1 MKTNKILYAALIAG
15 ATLGTVTSCS
25 DSFLDEKLITEKGTA
40 YFQTKEGIDDLV
52 KGAYQKLKFK
62 YNYIWGIYL
71 YGMGID
77 EFTSGANNITS
88 ARKWA
93 AADLVRRPT
102 CFPSGDSGNN
112 SYAF

>member
-1 MKTNKILYAALIAG
+1 MYNPERYYASWCKNHPDNSL
-15 ATLGTVTSCS
+15 SQKKYQRS
-25 DSFLDEKLITEKGTA
+25 DPEKGTA

-77 EFTSGANNITS
+77 EFTSGAYNILFVFMMYLYLES
-88 ARKWA
+88 N
-93 AADLVRRPT
+93 V
-102 CFPSGDSGNN
+102 
-112 SYAF
+112 